1 MMATITGTAGSDTL
15 IGGSTADTILG
26 LGGNDTINGQGGNDT
41 IDGGDGDD
49 FISGGAGT
57 DTLTGGAGADT
68 FIDTAANLNGDT
80 ITDFLPGD
88 RIEITD
94 LTSASANIHLVGS
107 TITYGSDAS
116 AGSIDI
122 ANGIDAGRFV
132 LRAIGATGVEIRFQ
146 EVAHN
151 DFNGDGFSDVL
162 WRADDGTVT
171 NWLGQANGS
180 FAGNGANFSTNISS
194 NWHIAGTGDF
204 NGDGISDIL
213 WRADD
218 GTVTNWL
225 GQANGSFA
233 GNGANFSTNIS
244 SNWDIAGTGD
254 FNGDGISDIL
264 WRADDGT
271 VTNWLGQAN
280 GSFAGNGA
288 NFSTNISSNWHI
300 AGTGDFNGDG
310 ISDILWRADDGTV
323 TDWLGQANGSFAGNG
338 ANFSTNISSDWHIA
352 SIGDFN
358 ADATD
363 DILWRNTDGTVTE
376 WLGQADGSFAGNGA
390 NVTIPISTD
399 WHIQDAFVH
408 DPFA

>member
-1 MMATITGTAGSDTL
+1 
-15 IGGSTADTILG
+15 
-26 LGGNDTINGQGGNDT
+26 
-41 IDGGDGDD
+41 
-49 FISGGAGT
+49 
-57 DTLTGGAGADT
+57 
-68 FIDTAANLNGDT
+68 
-80 ITDFLPGD
+80 
-88 RIEITD
+88 
-94 LTSASANIHLVGS
+94 
-107 TITYGSDAS
+107 
-116 AGSIDI
+116 
-122 ANGIDAGRFV
+122 
-132 LRAIGATGVEIRFQ
+132 
-146 EVAHN
+146 
-151 DFNGDGFSDVL
+151 
-162 WRADDGTVT
+162 
-171 NWLGQANGS
+171 
-180 FAGNGANFSTNISS
+180 
-194 NWHIAGTGDF
+194 
-204 NGDGISDIL
+204 
-213 WRADD
+213 
-218 GTVTNWL
+218 
-225 GQANGSFA
+225 
-233 GNGANFSTNIS
+233 
-244 SNWDIAGTGD
+244 
-254 FNGDGISDIL
+254 
-264 WRADDGT
+264 